1 MTQSLLVFWAQII
14 LAAIVGS
21 LLAIL
26 ALQVAFAIA
35 RLARSVRWL
44 FRRTHQPTMPRTV
57 DRTSEA
63 D

>member
-1 MTQSLLVFWAQII
+1 MTQSLLVFWAQTKQGVAIGSF
-14 LAAIVGS
+14 LAVAVW
-21 LLAIL
+21 
-26 ALQVAFAIA
+26 QVALAIA

-44 FRRTHQPTMPRTV
+44 FQRPHQPTMPRTV